1 MWWKKNKWKVIV
13 PVLIAAVLA
22 AAFWYGGGAPGLQGW
37 NVGSDPTV
45 QTDGQHGEESPNP
58 AQTDDTGESNR
69 PEQIDSQERS
79 GETEAPPQETQ
90 TDPVS
95 PDDETPTEG
104 IESRPGGT
112 EGDMSVD
119 EKLDAAAEIASGSSP
134 GVQAGDKEY
143 SESQG
148 MAIDPDT
155 GKDQYL
161 TDPVPEGKPLPV
173 EPQDVEISDTAY
185 TCTIS
190 ISCATILDHMD
201 WLDPEKVELV
211 PEDADICVCTDLDE
225 VFHPGWRA
233 ALEAAWTDG
242 TTQAVYRYTW
252 NFNADGSEGTVFWIE
267 KIHARRGYRWTHPV
281 HEVLERQEGWGP
293 GRKCTAEG
301 VQLDHHADPA
311 KSRGQYLPLLELSV
325 AEAPEDDRNTHYL
338 GREYLFYGRWDDCIR
353 TLERHL
359 SLPTAVWAD
368 ERCASMRFLARAWRQ
383 KGRPEQARWWLWRA
397 IGEAPHLRE
406 PYLELARLL
415 YEEAE
420 WDGVVYLCRQAL
432 AITDRPQT
440 YICEA
445 EAWGSLPWDLL
456 SLGLYHTGR
465 RGEALEAARQALA
478 LSPEDGRIRDNVAF
492 LAG

>member
-1 MWWKKNKWKVIV
+1 MASMAEADGVY
-13 PVLIAAVLA
+13 VLDT
-22 AAFWYGGGAPGLQGW
+22 
-37 NVGSDPTV
+37 GS
-45 QTDGQHGEESPNP
+45 TDGTAERLRALGAVVVEE
-58 AQTDDTGESNR
+58 R
-69 PEQIDSQERS
+69 
-79 GETEAPPQETQ
+79 
-90 TDPVS
+90 
-95 PDDETPTEG
+95 
-104 IESRPGGT
+104 
-112 EGDMSVD
+112 
-119 EKLDAAAEIASGSSP
+119 
-134 GVQAGDKEY
+134 
-143 SESQG
+143 
-148 MAIDPDT
+148 
-155 GKDQYL
+155 
-161 TDPVPEGKPLPV
+161 V
-173 EPQDVEISDTAY
+173 EPWRFDTARNR
-185 TCTIS
+185 S
-190 ISCATILDHMD
+190 L
-201 WLDPEKVELV
+201 ELV

-233 ALEAAWTDG
+233 ALEAAWADG

-267 KIHARRGYRWTHPV
+267 KIHARRGYRWTRPV

-293 GRKCTAEG
+293 GPEVHGGGGAVGPPRRPRQIPGA
-301 VQLDHHADPA
+301 VPA
-311 KSRGQYLPLLELSV
+311 PWLELSV
-325 AEAPEDDRNTHYL
+325 AEARRTTATPSYL

-383 KGRPEQARWWLWRA
+383 KGRSEQARRWLWRA

-465 RGEALEAARQALA
+465 RAEALEAARQALA
-478 LSPEDGRIRDNVAF
+478 LAPEDGRIRDNVAF